1 MDTQA
6 VSIHV
11 LFQKNDLAVDVE
23 TTFSWSRQ
31 KRIFFAL
38 FLAMTE
44 WQATGNP
51 ITNFGICST
60 MFLTWH
66 LAHASVGVLLD
77 FILKSSNGKLAKQAP
92 RKLLSVWLNYVNFVE

>member
-1 MDTQA
+1 MLRLHFPGLDRS
-6 VSIHV
+6 VSSLH
-11 LFQKNDLAVDVE
+11 F
-23 TTFSWSRQ
+23 
-31 KRIFFAL
+31 

-44 WQATGNP
+44 WQATGKP
-51 ITNFGICST
+51 TTHFGIYST

-77 FILKSSNGKLAKQAP
+77 FILKSSNGKLAKQAC